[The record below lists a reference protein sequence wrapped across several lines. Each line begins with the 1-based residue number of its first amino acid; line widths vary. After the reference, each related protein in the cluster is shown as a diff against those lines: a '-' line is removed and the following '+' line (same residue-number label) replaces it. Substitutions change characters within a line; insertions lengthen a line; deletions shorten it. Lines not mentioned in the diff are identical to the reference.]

1 MSERPSPATAVMA
14 SVATEQV
21 GWRFI
26 VVYALAFTGFWLAVL
41 TPLVVTLALRVQ
53 AIDPANATARLSLV
67 VGVGAL
73 LALLGNPLFGQLS
86 DRTTS
91 RFGMRRP
98 WLVGGALVGTAGLA
112 IVAAAANI
120 AMVLLGWCVAQLGFN
135 ALLAAITAIL
145 PDQVAPRQRGTV
157 SGVLGICL
165 PLGQIGGTYLVQALS
180 GSTVLMFLAPA
191 MVGAAAV
198 MVLAITLPDRH
209 LHDGDRPA
217 FGLGDLARTLW
228 VSPRRHPDFAWA
240 WASRFLLVLSLT
252 LVVTYQAF
260 YLGRQLGYRPDDVPR
275 LIFLASLTQAPVVVI
290 SSLLGG
296 RLSDLLGRRKLLVL
310 ASATVFALGMVV
322 IALARSFPQFLT
334 GLAITG
340 VGQGANL
347 AVGLALVA
355 DVLPND
361 QTGAA
366 KDLGVFNI
374 ANTMPQSLAPAI
386 APAILAIGGGYTSL
400 FLAGGVFA
408 VAAAICI
415 QPVRGVR

>member
-1 MSERPSPATAVMA
+1 MSERPSNATAVSA
-14 SVATEQV
+14 SVASGRV
-21 GWRFI
+21 GWRF
-26 VVYALAFTGFWLAVL
+26 VAVYAAAYTGFWLAVL

-53 AIDPANATARLSLV
+53 AIDSANATASLSLV
-67 VGVGAL
+67 VGAGAL
-73 LALLGNPLFGQLS
+73 VALLGNPLFGQLS
-86 DRTTS
+86 DRTAS

-98 WLVGGALVGTAGLA
+98 WLVGGALVGTAGLG
-112 IVAAAANI
+112 IVAAAPSI

-135 ALLAAITAIL
+135 ALLVAITAIL
-145 PDQVAPRQRGTV
+145 PDQIAPRQRGTV

-180 GSTVLMFLAPA
+180 GSTVLMLLGPA
-191 MVGAAAV
+191 TVGAAAV
-198 MVLAITLPDRH
+198 MALAVALPDRR
-209 LHDGDRPA
+209 LDYDDRPA
-217 FGLGDLARTLW
+217 FGLRDLPRTFW
-228 VSPRRHPDFAWA
+228 VSPRRFPDFAWA
-240 WASRFLLVLSLT
+240 WASRFLLILSLA
-252 LVVTYQAF
+252 LVVTYQTF
-260 YLGRQLGYRPDDVPR
+260 YLGRQLGYDPDDVPR
-275 LIFLASLTQAPVVVI
+275 LIFLASLTQAPAVVI
-290 SSLLGG
+290 ASLLGG

-310 ASATVFALGMVV
+310 ASALIFALGMVV
-322 IALARSFPQFLT
+322 IALAHSFPQFLT

-340 VGQGANL
+340 IGQGANL
-347 AVGLALVA
+347 AVGLALIA

-361 QTGAA
+361 RAGAA

-408 VAAAICI
+408 VAAAVCI